1 MKKIWKIY
9 GKGVD
14 IVVLKCYTITKLRIC
29 QLGHEQKGKGKE
41 MKFQDGME
49 VTTSD
54 GYTRTLTR
62 WTKYGK
68 DRVYIN
74 GGSRSGDGFVDLVSK
89 KAFLN
94 GSLKYQKEIA
104 DMILDM
110 DFSCED
116 AVETEEK
123 PLDAM
128 SHKELAE
135 EFREVSEAK
144 KEMIAEKEA
153 IDKLRIEK
161 RSTLTEEERNIL
173 SEKSDEL
180 FIEIKA
186 MSKRM
191 TEIRIAASLKKGEK
205 RNGI

>member
-1 MKKIWKIY
+1 
-9 GKGVD
+9 
-14 IVVLKCYTITKLRIC
+14 
-29 QLGHEQKGKGKE
+29 
-41 MKFQDGME
+41 MKFKDGME

-54 GYTRTLTR
+54 GYTRILTR

-74 GGSRSGDGFVDLVSK
+74 GGSSSGDGFVDLVSK

-110 DFSCED
+110 DFSGED
-116 AVETEEK
+116 AVETEGK

-128 SHKELAE
+128 SYKELAE

-144 KEMIAEKEA
+144 KEMIAEKEE
-153 IDKLRIEK
+153 I
-161 RSTLTEEERNIL
+161 NIL
-173 SEKSDEL
+173 TEKSDEL
-180 FIEIKA
+180 FIAIKT

-191 TEIRIAASLKKGEK
+191 MEIKIAASLKKGAK
-205 RNGI
+205 RNGV

>member
-1 MKKIWKIY
+1 
-9 GKGVD
+9 
-14 IVVLKCYTITKLRIC
+14 
-29 QLGHEQKGKGKE
+29 

-89 KAFLN
+89 EAHLN
-94 GSLKYQKEIA
+94 GNLKYQKEIA
-104 DMILDM
+104 EMILCM
-110 DFSCED
+110 NFSGED
-116 AVETEEK
+116 SVETEEK
-123 PLDAM
+123 PLNAM
-128 SHKELAE
+128 THKELAE
-135 EFREVSEAK
+135 EFREVYEAK
-144 KEMIAEKEA
+144 KEMISEKEA